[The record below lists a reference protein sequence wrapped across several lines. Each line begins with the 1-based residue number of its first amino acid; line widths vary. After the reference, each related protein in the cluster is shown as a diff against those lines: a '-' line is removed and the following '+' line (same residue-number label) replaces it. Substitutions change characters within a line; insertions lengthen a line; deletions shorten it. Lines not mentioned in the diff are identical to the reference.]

1 MHHINVYTYFDMFII
16 YSLMIFVAVCKLKEL
31 VGSDN
36 EVLLGN
42 TCLCLSHCIEER
54 SVNELLDKESMKKLL
69 VVVREAK
76 SSVVKQNAAILVGK
90 LVKANP
96 RYVSVI
102 NMIVYQTAFIN
113 SSLFARREREYL
125 LMHIS

>member
-1 MHHINVYTYFDMFII
+1 MYILTFVCLVYII
-16 YSLMIFVAVCKLKEL
+16 FLCIFVAVCKLKEL

-96 RYVSVI
+96 RYVLVI
-102 NMIVYQTAFIN
+102 NMIVCQTAFIN
-113 SSLFARREREYL
+113 SSLFARRERECL

>member
-1 MHHINVYTYFDMFII
+1 MYILTMICLVYII
-16 YSLMIFVAVCKLKEL
+16 FLCIFVAVCKLKEL

-96 RYVSVI
+96 RYVLVI
-102 NMIVYQTAFIN
+102 NMIVCQTAFIN
-113 SSLFARREREYL
+113 SSLFARRERKYL